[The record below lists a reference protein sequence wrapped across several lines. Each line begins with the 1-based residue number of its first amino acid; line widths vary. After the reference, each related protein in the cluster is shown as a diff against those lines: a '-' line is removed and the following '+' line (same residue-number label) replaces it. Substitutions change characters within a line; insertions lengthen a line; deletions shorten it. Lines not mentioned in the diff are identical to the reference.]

1 MMNRNFTRASL
12 IATTILL
19 AACSG
24 DRAAAET
31 DTALEKAAEA
41 LTSVRDSVA
50 GRLAGREYTNAEMVA
65 VVNAYNDAE
74 IEVGQLGE
82 TKATDT
88 TVRNFARQLVAE
100 HRALKTEVSAAAQ
113 RLNVTA
119 AMPTDDENLTEDH
132 QAGMRDL
139 NAKAKGRDFDEAF
152 LEHEIKM
159 HKNVLDR
166 VEDALAGERN
176 QEIRSVL
183 ERARNGLR
191 AHLTRAEEL
200 EKKFGAA

>member
-1 MMNRNFTRASL
+1 MTNRKLTRASL
-12 IATTILL
+12 IAGAVLL

-74 IEVGQLGE
+74 IEVGQLAQA
-82 TKATDT
+82 KATDT
-88 TVRNFARQLVAE
+88 TVRSFARQLVAE
-100 HRALKTEVSAAAQ
+100 HRALKTEVSSTAQ

-119 AMPTDDENLTEDH
+119 AMPTDDENLAEDH

-139 NAKAKGRDFDEAF
+139 NAKAKGREFDEAF

-166 VEDALAGERN
+166 VEDALAPGRN
-176 QEIRSVL
+176 AEIRSLL
-183 ERARNGLR
+183 ERARDGLR

-200 EKKFGAA
+200 EKKFGAD